1 MKLTKFTHSCVRLDD
16 GDRTLVI
23 DPGIWSE
30 PGALLG
36 ADAVLI
42 THEHVDHIDVLR
54 LAGLGVPV
62 FAPEGADLGPDDVVG
77 RINVTRV
84 ERGNSFTTAG
94 FSVAAVGG
102 RHASIYGKK
111 PGCPNLGYVVDGSV
125 YHPGDSLHVPEH
137 DIDTLLVPLHGSWL
151 KTDAAIDFVKAVN
164 PRHTIPIH
172 DGQLND
178 RGLTS
183 TGSWLAEETDNGF
196 EYLAPRETLTL
207 R

>member
-62 FAPEGADLGPDDVVG
+62 FAPEGADIGPSGIARKIDLT
-77 RINVTRV
+77 RISAG
-84 ERGNSFTTAG
+84 EEFTAAG
-94 FSVAAVGG
+94 FNVAAVGG
-102 RHASIYGKK
+102 RHASIYGDK
-111 PGCPNLGYVVDGSV
+111 PGCPNVGYVVDGSV
-125 YHPGDSLHVPEH
+125 YHPGDSLHVPSN
-137 DIDTLLVPLHGSWL
+137 DVNTLLVPLHASWL
-151 KTDAAIDFVKAVN
+151 KTDAAIDFVKAIN
-164 PRHTIPIH
+164 PRHTVPIH
-172 DGQLND
+172 DGQLNE
-178 RGLTS
+178 RGLNS
-183 TGSWLAEETDNGF
+183 TGGWLAEETDNGF
-196 EYLAPRETLTL
+196 HYLAPRETLNIP
-207 R
+207 